1 MGLGRFGSAALF
13 AALVQ
18 ASFGGFAAEAPAPHA
33 APPAF
38 PPAFEDIDDV
48 PMPDPDLWQR
58 IRKGFA
64 MEPLDSPL
72 VTENEAWYSSRPE
85 YIARFVD
92 RGSLYL
98 HYIVEQVEKRNMPM
112 EVALLPVIESAFN
125 PKAYSR
131 AKASG
136 IWQFIPSTGKNYGL
150 SQDWWKDNRRDIVAA
165 TDAALNYLQRL
176 HAMFDS
182 WELALAAY
190 NAGEGN
196 VMRAIAYNQKRGLPT
211 DFLGISPR
219 LRPETRNYVPKLI
232 AVKNIVL
239 SPAAYGIDLESV
251 PDEPYFTAVQAPK
264 KIDVKVAAKLAG
276 MSEDQFVALN
286 PAHNNAVASG
296 TGTFIVPVDK
306 ADDFKANLEK
316 YDQPLVSWTTYQ
328 ARRGESL
335 DAIAKK
341 HNTTAAQLKLA
352 NGEIKLDK
360 KGHLRAAGAVMVP
373 MKRDSMVAMKVA
385 QASAIEP
392 QETRVA
398 APVKEHATT
407 KIYTVRSGDTLY
419 NIAQTH
425 RTSVDTLL
433 GLNRLSASA
442 IIQPGLKLRL
452 P

>member
-1 MGLGRFGSAALF
+1 M
-13 AALVQ
+13 
-18 ASFGGFAAEAPAPHA
+18 
-33 APPAF
+33 
-38 PPAFEDIDDV
+38 
-48 PMPDPDLWQR
+48 
-58 IRKGFA
+58 
-64 MEPLDSPL
+64 
-72 VTENEAWYSSRPE
+72 
-85 YIARFVD
+85 
-92 RGSLYL
+92 
-98 HYIVEQVEKRNMPM
+98 
-112 EVALLPVIESAFN
+112 
-125 PKAYSR
+125 
-131 AKASG
+131 
-136 IWQFIPSTGKNYGL
+136 
-150 SQDWWKDNRRDIVAA
+150 
-165 TDAALNYLQRL
+165 
-176 HAMFDS
+176 
-182 WELALAAY
+182 
-190 NAGEGN
+190 
-196 VMRAIAYNQKRGLPT
+196 
-211 DFLGISPR
+211 
-219 LRPETRNYVPKLI
+219 
-232 AVKNIVL
+232 KNIVL

-385 QASAIEP
+385 QASAIQP

>member
-13 AALVQ
+13 AVLVQ
-18 ASFGGFAAEAPAPHA
+18 ASFGGFAAEAPSPPV
-33 APPAF
+33 APPTL

-72 VTENEAWYSSRPE
+72 VTENEAWYSNRPE

-98 HYIVEQVEKRNMPM
+98 HYIVEQVEKRDMPM
-112 EVALLPVIESAFN
+112 EIALLPVIESAFN

-176 HAMFDS
+176 HGMFNN

-196 VMRAIAYNQKRGLPT
+196 VARAIAYNQKKGLPT

-286 PAHNNAVASG
+286 PAHNKAVATG

-306 ADDFKANLEK
+306 ADDFRTNLEK

-335 DAIAKK
+335 DAIARK
-341 HNTTAAQLKLA
+341 HHATVAQLTLA

-360 KGHLRAAGAVMVP
+360 KGHLRAAGPVMVP
-373 MKRDSMVAMKVA
+373 MTREASAPVKVA
-385 QASAIEP
+385 QVAAIQP
-392 QETRVA
+392 KETRVA
-398 APVKEHATT
+398 APIQDTAAVKV
-407 KIYTVRSGDTLY
+407 YTVRSGDTLY
-419 NIAQTH
+419 NIAQRY
-425 RTSVDTLL
+425 RTTVDALL
-433 GLNRLSASA
+433 GLNKLSASI

>member
-1 MGLGRFGSAALF
+1 
-13 AALVQ
+13 
-18 ASFGGFAAEAPAPHA
+18 
-33 APPAF
+33 
-38 PPAFEDIDDV
+38 
-48 PMPDPDLWQR
+48 
-58 IRKGFA
+58 
-64 MEPLDSPL
+64 
-72 VTENEAWYSSRPE
+72 
-85 YIARFVD
+85 
-92 RGSLYL
+92 
-98 HYIVEQVEKRNMPM
+98 
-112 EVALLPVIESAFN
+112 
-125 PKAYSR
+125 
-131 AKASG
+131 
-136 IWQFIPSTGKNYGL
+136 KNYGL

-176 HAMFDS
+176 HGMFNS

-196 VMRAIAYNQKRGLPT
+196 VARAIAYNQKKGLPT

-264 KIDVKVAAKLAG
+264 KIDVKVAARLAG

-286 PAHNNAVASG
+286 PAHNKAVASG
-296 TGTFIVPVDK
+296 TGTLIIPVDK
-306 ADDFKANLEK
+306 ADDFRTNLEN
-316 YDQPLVSWTTYQ
+316 YNQPLVSWTEYQ

-341 HNTTAAQLKLA
+341 YHSTSAQLKVA

-360 KGHLRAAGAVMVP
+360 KGHLRAAGPVMVP
-373 MKRDSMVAMKVA
+373 MKKDPIVAVKVA
-385 QASAIEP
+385 QASAIHP

-398 APVKEHATT
+398 APVQEAAAAKV
-407 KIYTVRSGDTLY
+407 YTVRSGDTLY
-419 NIAQTH
+419 NIAQRY
-425 RTSVDTLL
+425 RTTVDALL
-433 GLNRLSASA
+433 GLNRLAA
-442 IIQPGLKLRL
+442 GALIQPGLKLHL